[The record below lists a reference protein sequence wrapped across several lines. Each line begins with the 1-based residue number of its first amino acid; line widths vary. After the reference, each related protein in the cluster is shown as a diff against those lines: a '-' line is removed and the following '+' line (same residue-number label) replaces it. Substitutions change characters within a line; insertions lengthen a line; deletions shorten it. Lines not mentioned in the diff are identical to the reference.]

1 MYHSDHCHCNPA
13 WCHILSFFSQKAGPL
28 FLCMCMCECVKVQ
41 LFLGFVTEHMRLGV
55 CVWHLHNGENKSQI
69 NWLIFLLVRNSLA
82 DSKGTRQEIGPVPL
96 ISPMTDLWSLPEME
110 GKGTFPA
117 PLTAQHLWQKRVCVR
132 ARARERLKGR
142 VNERSQVS
150 NPPSLV
156 TTQPCM
162 RGLGRWYPMTPLRCC
177 RKGSSRG
184 TFALFFSTC
193 YWHLQV

>member
-1 MYHSDHCHCNPA
+1 
-13 WCHILSFFSQKAGPL
+13 
-28 FLCMCMCECVKVQ
+28 MCMCECVKVQ
-41 LFLGFVTEHMRLGV
+41 RFLGFVTEHMRLGV

-132 ARARERLKGR
+132 ERARET
-142 VNERSQVS
+142 ERQSEREITS
-150 NPPSLV
+150 FKSTLSSDDPALHAW
-156 TTQPCM
+156 T
-162 RGLGRWYPMTPLRCC
+162 GPLIPHD
-177 RKGSSRG
+177 SPQM
-184 TFALFFSTC
+184 L
-193 YWHLQV
+193 